1 MSISTQHVQKRAG
14 THAVST
20 SACEQ
25 SDRYLH
31 NIIMSLQNTPSAHT
45 LSPRLP
51 QARSFACAFPVSG
64 VIWHWEGKGL
74 NEPAASMRCGI

>member
-1 MSISTQHVQKRAG
+1 MGMSTQHVQKMAG

-45 LSPRLP
+45 SSPMPAPGQVLGLRLP
-51 QARSFACAFPVSG
+51 G
-64 VIWHWEGKGL
+64 VWGHLAVGEEG
-74 NEPAASMRCGI
+74 PQ